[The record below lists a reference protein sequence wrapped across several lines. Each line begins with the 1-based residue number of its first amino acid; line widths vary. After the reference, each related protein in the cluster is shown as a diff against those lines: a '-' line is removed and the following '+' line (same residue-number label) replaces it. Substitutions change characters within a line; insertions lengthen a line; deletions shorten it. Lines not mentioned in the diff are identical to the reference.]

1 MISSQFDLIF
11 LCFVIMVVNLEQ
23 NENHYTCW
31 RFIRSRIAYFTC
43 SPEAVKNVLKI
54 DISNNRT
61 YDRIRKEKGSLGKIQ
76 LNLNNTTA
84 SLVWVYLAMFGGE
97 FPRSWPAFQR
107 VPGVQENCDQLHPE
121 LDNDLDALETT
132 GWEPLSTQYKKK
144 LLTLMYK
151 VNCRITSDKIT
162 NLFSIANPH
171 YNLRNSNH
179 FALPR
184 FNLDTG
190 RNSTRYRGPIAWA
203 TTPTC
208 LKHAT
213 TLKNFKKLLK
223 QRRHKLFIKN
233 ISFGKEA
240 CMVSHKDQ
248 DFTYF

>member
-1 MISSQFDLIF
+1 MHICQMVVCPLVVVRVNIF
-11 LCFVIMVVNLEQ
+11 LMF
-23 NENHYTCW
+23 W
-31 RFIRSRIAYFTC
+31 
-43 SPEAVKNVLKI
+43 NVLC
-54 DISNNRT
+54 
-61 YDRIRKEKGSLGKIQ
+61 
-76 LNLNNTTA
+76 
-84 SLVWVYLAMFGGE
+84 
-97 FPRSWPAFQR
+97 RS
-107 VPGVQENCDQLHPE
+107 H
-121 LDNDLDALETT
+121 DLDALETT

-190 RNSTRYRGPIAWA
+190 RNSIRYRGPIAWA

-213 TLKNFKKLLK
+213 SLKNFKKLLK

-248 DFTYF
+248 DFTYSHIFNLVIFTTFKLIIVFSSLLD

>member
-1 MISSQFDLIF
+1 MCSSSRERLCSF
-11 LCFVIMVVNLEQ
+11 LWAIGRYCVPMSNIHARAAKFTHNLP
-23 NENHYTCW
+23 W
-31 RFIRSRIAYFTC
+31 
-43 SPEAVKNVLKI
+43 
-54 DISNNRT
+54 DIS
-61 YDRIRKEKGSLGKIQ
+61 
-76 LNLNNTTA
+76 
-84 SLVWVYLAMFGGE
+84 
-97 FPRSWPAFQR
+97 
-107 VPGVQENCDQLHPE
+107 
-121 LDNDLDALETT
+121 DLDALETT

-190 RNSTRYRGPIAWA
+190 RNSIRYRGPIAWA

-213 TLKNFKKLLK
+213 SLKNFKKLLK